1 MSYGFWKPRVF
12 SDEDDT
18 VHKFSYSKLDRFL
31 TSYSQESLPEMA
43 NSRIR
48 YAIIRVET
56 RHRRPVGVIGAE
68 FGFLRLNRAAG
79 RVDED
84 ERARQLR
91 DSTKLYDTYIDQET
105 HKARVGVSAAP
116 SSLVHAAHRFVK
128 RGYDRRYRWKPSDKV
143 LAGLGAAIFGPV

>member
-1 MSYGFWKPRVF
+1 MGFGNRAFLV
-12 SDEDDT
+12 DDDDT
-18 VHKFSYSKLDRFL
+18 VHKFSYSKLDRLL

-43 NSRIR
+43 NRRIR

-56 RHRRPVGVIGAE
+56 RHRRPVRVIGAE
-68 FGFLRLNRAAG
+68 FGFLKLNHAG

-91 DSTKLYDTYIDQET
+91 DSTKLYDTYMDQET
-105 HKARVGVSAAP
+105 HKARVGVSDAP
-116 SSLVHAAHRFVK
+116 SSLVHAAHKFVR

-143 LAGLGAAIFGPV
+143 LAGIGATIFGPV

>member
-1 MSYGFWKPRVF
+1 MGFGNRAFLVGK
-12 SDEDDT
+12 DDT
-18 VHKFSYSKLDRFL
+18 VHKFSYSKLDRL
-31 TSYSQESLPEMA
+31 LMGDSQELLPEMA

-48 YAIIRVET
+48 YAIIRLET

-68 FGFLRLNRAAG
+68 FGFVKLDHAG

-91 DSTKLYDTYIDQET
+91 DSMKLYDTYMEQEAY
-105 HKARVGVSAAP
+105 KARVGVSDAP
-116 SSLVHAAHRFVK
+116 SSLIHAVHRFVR

-143 LAGLGAAIFGPV
+143 LATIGAAIFGTV